1 MMRKNKVIT
10 NSIKENNEGYKV
22 KAIMSKVL
30 VYAFLIGFGFFVIL
44 PFYWMVLTSLKSAE
58 TIVSNPPVLWL
69 WPNKWEFSNFSDAME
84 KVPYMRYMLNT
95 VIVAVFATIG
105 TIFTTVLAA
114 FAFSRLEFKGRD
126 TLFMLMLTTMMIPG
140 EMYVITNYLTVS
152 QLGLLENQTFAKAI
166 IALTLPFMTSVFY
179 MFFLRQTF
187 KGIPNELYYAAK
199 VDGTTDF
206 KYLWRIMIPIA
217 KPTIITIT
225 ILNAMGT
232 WNAYIWPRLVANE
245 ELYRLVTNG
254 LRGAAHVDD
263 LGRPIFEEQMA
274 ATLIVTIPLLVVF
287 LFLKKYIMRGV
298 SRSGIKG

>member
-1 MMRKNKVIT
+1 MKKNKVIS
-10 NSIKENNEGYKV
+10 NSIKENNETYKV
-22 KAIMSKVL
+22 KAIMFKVFI
-30 VYAFLIGFGFFVIL
+30 YSFLIGFGFFVIL

-58 TIVSNPPVLWL
+58 TIIANPPILWL
-69 WPNKWEFSNFSDAME
+69 WPNEWEFSNFSDAIE
-84 KVPYMRYMLNT
+84 KVPYDRYMLNT
-95 VIVAVFATIG
+95 VLVATLATVG

-114 FAFSRLEFKGRD
+114 FAFARLEFKGRD

-140 EMYVITNYLTVS
+140 EMYVITNYLTIS
-152 QLGLLENQTFAKAI
+152 QLGLLEDQTFLMAV

-199 VDGTTDF
+199 VDGTTDL

-225 ILNAMGT
+225 ILNMMGT

-254 LRGAAHVDD
+254 LRGAAHVND
-263 LGRPIFEEQMA
+263 LGAPIFEEQMA